1 MAHGL
6 LLETLTCWHQT
17 RDPNEHRA
25 GNIAGV
31 SSKYKYA
38 VLTIIAI
45 FALSCHSCAATSQ
58 GQTGLITAISDR
70 NSLAEVL
77 GKKRALLLV
86 FRSGVID
93 TGDNDRA
100 VIEFALKA
108 DPQSKRYR
116 LTYDTIAQRLNRYIN
131 KYKSMSAATQLSD
144 ADYIIFFNLL
154 EYRRIL
160 NATYPYGELFV
171 ILKGDPSVEQP
182 PRVIWKS
189 KKVQWA
195 GDAVHE
201 LIKKFRELRREE

>member
-1 MAHGL
+1 M
-6 LLETLTCWHQT
+6 
-17 RDPNEHRA
+17 DD
-25 GNIAGV
+25 IARV
-31 SSKYKYA
+31 SVKDKHT
-38 VLTIIAI
+38 VVTIIAI
-45 FALSCHSCAATSQ
+45 FALWCHGYAATFQ
-58 GQTGLITAISDR
+58 GQTGLIGANSNR
-70 NSLAEVL
+70 NSLAEVRS
-77 GKKRALLLV
+77 KKRALLLV

-93 TGDNDRA
+93 TDDNDRA
-100 VIEFALKA
+100 IIEFALKA

-144 ADYIIFFNLL
+144 ADYIVFFNLL

-171 ILKGDPSVEQP
+171 IVKGDPSAQQP

-195 GDAVHE
+195 GDAVRD
-201 LIKKFRELRREE
+201 LIKEFRVLRREE

>member
-1 MAHGL
+1 MSRELGR
-6 LLETLTCWHQT
+6 W
-17 RDPNEHRA
+17 D
-25 GNIAGV
+25 NIAGV
-31 SSKYKYA
+31 SSKYRYA
-38 VLTIIAI
+38 VLTIILI
-45 FALSCHSCAATSQ
+45 SALSCHSYAANSQ
-58 GQTGLITAISDR
+58 GQTGLISSNSDR
-70 NSLAEVL
+70 NSLEEVR

-93 TGDNDRA
+93 TGDNERA
-100 VIEFALKA
+100 VIEFAMKA

-131 KYKSMSAATQLSD
+131 KYKSMSAAKQLSD

-171 ILKGDPSVEQP
+171 IVKGDPSVQQP

-195 GDAVHE
+195 GDAVHD
-201 LIKKFRELRREE
+201 LIKEFRVLRGEE